1 MDNLLGSAPAKLD
14 SRQMHLWA
22 PTVDG
27 ILRRFN
33 DEATRPEAAL
43 SAAYLLQAM
52 KAIGVF
58 DPKPEP
64 PLRAGVQL
72 GGAFMPAQN
81 GQRPKIASDDVVEKL
96 ERDLKASRIGGHDDP
111 TA

>member
-43 SAAYLLQAM
+43 SAVYMLQAM